1 MRIFLFAI
9 LPLLTPFLV
18 YAAYVFLVRRRQA
31 VSADGTQVP
40 PGTTPTSWMVVLLIG
55 VCLSAASLVYMKL
68 ERSHSPDTKL
78 LPPALVDGEVVPS
91 RPAES
96 APTD

>member
-1 MRIFLFAI
+1 MRLFFFAI

-31 VSADGTQVP
+31 ASAGGTRVP
-40 PGTTPTSWMVVLLIG
+40 PGTTPMSWFMVLLIG
-55 VCLSAASLVYMKL
+55 VCLSGASLVYLKL
-68 ERSHSPDTKL
+68 ERSHPPDTKL

-91 RPAES
+91 RPA
-96 APTD
+96 D